1 MALLRIV
8 LPHRRATINAVRK
21 LGYGRAGQPYT
32 RRADLFSNSHPDCL
46 VVVRRWHTEP
56 ETLYVNA
63 PRGKKQW
70 HRGRWMEMRIRNSVH
85 IVIDRYISSRSL
97 VSESEKIFA
106 RERADIDRYR
116 GISRDIAA
124 RGNNTSEFWWISS
137 GIDDLLPRSR

>member
-1 MALLRIV
+1 
-8 LPHRRATINAVRK
+8 
-21 LGYGRAGQPYT
+21 
-32 RRADLFSNSHPDCL
+32 
-46 VVVRRWHTEP
+46 
-56 ETLYVNA
+56 
-63 PRGKKQW
+63 
-70 HRGRWMEMRIRNSVH
+70 MEMRIRNSVH